1 MGKYLNLVVLLRK
14 TALNVRIPLIYR
26 KEYYV
31 KDIYQL
37 IFLLLFIISENLNFN
52 IKFILKWAKSNQLK
66 LKML

>member
-1 MGKYLNLVVLLRK
+1 MGKYLNRVVLLRK